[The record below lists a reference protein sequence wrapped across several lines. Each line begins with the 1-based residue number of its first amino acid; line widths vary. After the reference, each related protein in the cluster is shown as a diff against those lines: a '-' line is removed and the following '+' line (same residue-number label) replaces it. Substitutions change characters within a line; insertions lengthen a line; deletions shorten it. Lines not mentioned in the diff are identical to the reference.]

1 MTSRG
6 YNKAI
11 HKPNKETPTQKIGPN
26 SDNSRDND
34 RFSSVTSTLQT
45 CMGFVDGLCCANLNH
60 VSAEDQEERR
70 RDNLRNF
77 VTSYDLSYLNSNVGD
92 PNNNTGDSGS
102 DSHSSSPEKEDFM
115 PPPASKSMTPSVEKG
130 TTHHVQNATLMHT
143 VLPSS
148 MLPREYGHSRSTD
161 TGIREHKSSS
171 CCHSFQQ
178 FHGFDEYGGCQH
190 DSQYAQ
196 PHTLQSADTYTTV
209 SLSQSYTTMMWD
221 DDDDDEEED
230 DASCS
235 DYTLSPVDSVFRKD
249 ERMEEA
255 SVEHSGAPACSPP
268 SFPTSDFANK
278 THEAYQY
285 LLRMKPQN
293 YLHGSGSSG
302 ELATNY
308 CHSNHTMESSSTI
321 DVNQCGPLF
330 LQ

>member
-1 MTSRG
+1 M
-6 YNKAI
+6 
-11 HKPNKETPTQKIGPN
+11 
-26 SDNSRDND
+26 
-34 RFSSVTSTLQT
+34 
-45 CMGFVDGLCCANLNH
+45 
-60 VSAEDQEERR
+60 
-70 RDNLRNF
+70 
-77 VTSYDLSYLNSNVGD
+77 TSYDLSYLNSNVGD
-92 PNNNTGDSGS
+92 PNNHSGDSGS
-102 DSHSSSPEKEDFM
+102 HGSSPEEEDFM

-130 TTHHVQNATLMHT
+130 TTPHHSQNATLLHT

-148 MLPREYGHSRSTD
+148 MLPREYGHSRSAD
-161 TGIREHKSSS
+161 TGAREHREAGETMDEGYNHDESSS

-178 FHGFDEYGGCQH
+178 FHGFDDYGGCQH

-221 DDDDDEEED
+221 DEDEEED

-255 SVEHSGAPACSPP
+255 SVEHSDAPACSPP

-321 DVNQCGPLF
+321 DVNQCGSLF